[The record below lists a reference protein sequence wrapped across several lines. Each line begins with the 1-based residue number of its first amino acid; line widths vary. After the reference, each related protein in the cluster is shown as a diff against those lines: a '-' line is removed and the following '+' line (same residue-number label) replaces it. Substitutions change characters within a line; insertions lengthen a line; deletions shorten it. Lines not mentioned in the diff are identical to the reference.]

1 MDLAVPQ
8 GTEVLAAF
16 AGHVTKFLPHPP
28 SKDPDRVYGAQLSVR
43 SDNDM
48 MGGWYTH
55 FTGDPTLSVGQ
66 KINRGD
72 RLGVTLRDHLHLAL
86 VEIIGGAPGGR
97 YMGVDLYKHFL
108 AMQANIISVE
118 FKQDGSP
125 PVVTPSSLPSWLP
138 SVRK

>member
-1 MDLAVPQ
+1 MDLAAVE

-16 AGHVTKFLPHPP
+16 AGHVTKFKPHTPWTD
-28 SKDPDRVYGAQLSVR
+28 SKKVYGAQLSIR

-55 FTGDPTLSVGQ
+55 FTGGPTFSVGQ
-66 KINRGD
+66 KINRWD

-86 VEIIGGAPGGR
+86 VEIIGAR
-97 YMGVDLYKHFL
+97 YMGVDLYTHFL
-108 AMQANIISVE
+108 ATQSNIISVK
-118 FKQDGSP
+118 FKQDGSRP
-125 PVVTPSSLPSWLP
+125 DVTHLSLPSWLP